1 MNAKYLVVLANQEE
15 LSRVSEIYHVDADTQ
30 ESYYYGFWVDRMEE
44 TSIDEGIFAQD
55 LDDTIDSFSAEIGQY
70 AQRLTG
76 YAAYRDR
83 RESMENEEAMYG
95 GLLFIGIFFGSI
107 FLVCLLIIM
116 YYKQITEG
124 FEDQK
129 NFDIMQNVGMG
140 DEEIRSTIRKQ
151 IRMVFGLPLIGA
163 LCHTA
168 VGMQMV
174 YILLGAIGFF
184 ETSLLIACTLGGCL
198 VFALVYSIC
207 YKRTSM
213 AYYRIVRKME

>member
-1 MNAKYLVVLANQEE
+1 
-15 LSRVSEIYHVDADTQ
+15 
-30 ESYYYGFWVDRMEE
+30 
-44 TSIDEGIFAQD
+44 
-55 LDDTIDSFSAEIGQY
+55 
-70 AQRLTG
+70 
-76 YAAYRDR
+76 
-83 RESMENEEAMYG
+83 
-95 GLLFIGIFFGSI
+95 
-107 FLVCLLIIM
+107 
-116 YYKQITEG
+116 
-124 FEDQK
+124 
-129 NFDIMQNVGMG
+129 MQNVGMG